1 MKKNLIMSLV
11 VAGMM
16 GLMLTGCGKGA
27 PEKVTVEVEPTVE
40 ATTEVANPEE
50 QPLIDEEPTVTP
62 AEPITEE
69 ATEETTD
76 DTVEV
81 EIVEDGTTVSDEQ
94 VKVGDYLSENGITIT
109 PQGEMM
115 MTLARLNSDE
125 LVDTTVVTSIV
136 EEAVEEGYVNTIFTA
151 KVDVA
156 STGNNFNS
164 AWHVYDRYTG
174 YDLEGL
180 AEQLVLVDESGSS
193 TNKAIVEVDGK
204 EYDCT
209 VTSSADTTSD
219 PNYWYVTITVHH
231 PAEYNGVV
239 FEAGKLTATMQ
250 SVKATIDKSVVR
262 KIADY
267 PELIEGHYFFTAT
280 DN

>member
-1 MKKNLIMSLV
+1 MKKNLIMKTLV

-16 GLMLTGCGKGA
+16 GLMLTGCGNK
-27 PEKVTVEVEPTVE
+27 PEKVTVEMEP
-40 ATTEVANPEE
+40 TTEVTTEVTNPEE

-62 AEPITEE
+62 AEPTTEE
-69 ATEETTD
+69 ATD

-94 VKVGDYLSENGITIT
+94 VEVGDYLSENGITIT

-115 MTLARLNSDE
+115 MTLARFNSDE

-136 EEAVEEGYVNTIFTA
+136 EEAAEEGYVNTIFTA

-156 STGNNFNS
+156 STGINFNS
-164 AWHVYDRYTG
+164 TWSVYDRYTG
-174 YDLEGL
+174 YELEGL
-180 AEQLVLVDESGSS
+180 AEQFVLVNESGSS

-209 VTSSADTTSD
+209 VTFSADTTSD

-250 SVKATIDKSVVR
+250 SVKATIDKSVVS